1 MVFVRQ
7 DIPSK
12 LLSTKEL
19 PIEGIYIELNCN
31 KSSFYAAPINQA
43 IIISKRLD
51 LLRCSVC
58 RFIFRKL

>member
-1 MVFVRQ
+1 MVFIRQ

-19 PIEGIYIELNCN
+19 PIEGIYIELNCCN

-51 LLRCSVC
+51 LLRW
-58 RFIFRKL
+58 